1 MNTESFFAALWD
13 GYVQVTPQ
21 AQAIYDLFTAQGE
34 TVVND
39 HVAFRTLSD
48 SPLSIDR
55 LAPVIEM
62 LGYRHFD
69 SYRFEQKKLLA
80 CSYNHLTDRSAPKIF
95 LSELQCHL
103 LSPTAREI
111 LDAAVSQIAP
121 ESVDGPSIF
130 WRGPLWAVPSLN
142 DYLKLLRESDYA
154 AWLVTMGLR
163 ANHFT
168 VSLNHLRRFTDLTS
182 VIELLKRNN
191 HRINPA
197 GGEIKGSPQT
207 LLEQA
212 STVADRIPFI
222 FADGAT
228 RSLPSCYY
236 EFAKRYP
243 GANGE
248 LFQGFVTGSA
258 DKIFEST
265 QAGAD

>member
-1 MNTESFFAALWD
+1 MDTESFFAALWD
-13 GYVQVTPQ
+13 AYVQVTPQ
-21 AQAIYDLFTAQGE
+21 AQAIHDLFTAQGE

-48 SPLSIDR
+48 SPLSIDK
-55 LAPVIEM
+55 LAPVVEM

-103 LSPTAREI
+103 LSPPARKI
-111 LDAAVSQIAP
+111 LDAVVSQIP
-121 ESVDGPSIF
+121 QDSVDGPSVLR
-130 WRGPLWAVPSLN
+130 RGPLWALPSLEQ
-142 DYLKLLRESDYA
+142 YQALLGESDYA

-168 VSLNHLRRFTDLTS
+168 VSLNHLRRFSDLNS

-191 HRINPA
+191 YRINTA

-212 STVADRIPFI
+212 STVADRIPFT

-228 RSLPSCYY
+228 RTLPACYY

-243 GANGE
+243 AANGE
-248 LFQGFVTGSA
+248 LFQGFVAGSA